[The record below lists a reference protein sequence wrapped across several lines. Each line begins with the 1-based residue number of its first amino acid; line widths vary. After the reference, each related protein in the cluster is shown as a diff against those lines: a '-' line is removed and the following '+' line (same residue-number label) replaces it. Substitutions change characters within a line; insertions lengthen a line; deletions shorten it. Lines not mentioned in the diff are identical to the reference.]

1 MAVENKNLEMF
12 YVRGITEE
20 EADAFNQIK
29 KIFGIVQSG
38 KVVRKCFLEYLKLQK
53 ENEILRSEIK
63 KSNSEVSEFKYK
75 MGVLCEGLD
84 ILKNFK
90 KNKQR

>member
-1 MAVENKNLEMF
+1 MGLENKNLEML

-20 EADAFNQIK
+20 EAEAFNEIK
-29 KIFGIVQSG
+29 KIFGITTAG
-38 KVVRKCFLEYLKLQK
+38 KVVRKCFLEYLKLHK
-53 ENEILRSEIK
+53 ENEILKNEIR
-63 KSNSEVSEFKYK
+63 KSNLEVSELKYK

-90 KNKQR
+90 KNK